1 MVNIGIIGCGNWGK
15 NYIRHFA
22 QIPNARLMICCDTDY
37 KTLLS
42 VRDRYPL
49 VKLTK
54 NYRDIAF
61 NPKIDA
67 VVIATPPGNHY
78 CIARACLLRGKH
90 VLVEKPFTLSS
101 EGSYQLVDIAEKTG
115 RVLMVG
121 HIMDYHPGM
130 RLVKEYI
137 QSGELGRIF
146 YMHST
151 RTSLGVVREDVSV
164 LWDKAPHDIATLLY
178 LFDEEPKSV
187 AATGQAYINEG
198 LEDVV
203 FVTVRLSSGI
213 IANIHVSWLDPC
225 KASRTTIIG
234 EKKMIVFDDGEALEK
249 VKVYSKGI
257 NSKRDLGK
265 KFGNLRIPGNNNT
278 EHRKDLGNNTD
289 PLNGFSEFQYTFTYG
304 DVYIPKLKMSEP
316 LRNECLHFIDC
327 ILNGKRPL
335 TDAING
341 ARVVHVL
348 EKTEESLERKG
359 EYVSIEP
366 SAEAAIVA
374 RESLVA
380 KARLFWKGLGF

>member
-1 MVNIGIIGCGNWGK
+1 MINIGIIGCGNWGR

-22 QIPNARLMICCDTDY
+22 QIPGARLVTCCDIDH
-37 KTLLS
+37 KTLLA
-42 VRDRYPL
+42 VRERYPL

-54 NYRDIAF
+54 NYRDIASD
-61 NPKIDA
+61 PKIDA
-67 VVIATPPGNHY
+67 VVVATPPGNHFG
-78 CIARACLLRGKH
+78 IARACLLRGKH

-101 EGSYQLVDIAEKTG
+101 EEGYQLVDIAEKTG

-130 RLVKEYI
+130 RLVKKYI
-137 QSGELGRIF
+137 RSGELGRIF
-146 YMHST
+146 YLHST
-151 RTSLGVVREDVSV
+151 RTSLGTVREDVSV

-178 LFDEEPKSV
+178 LLDEEPVSV
-187 AATGQAYINEG
+187 AATGQAFVNDG

-203 FVTVRLSSGI
+203 FITVRFASGI

-249 VKVYSKGI
+249 VKVYSKGV
-257 NSKRDLGK
+257 NSKRDLMK
-265 KFGNLRIPGNNNT
+265 RRGNSKVPGNGMENGG
-278 EHRKDLGNNTD
+278 DAAYGSD
-289 PLNGFSEFQYTFTYG
+289 ALNGFSEFQYTYTDG

-316 LRNECLHFIDC
+316 LRNECLHFLEC
-327 ILNGKRPL
+327 IGAGKRPL
-335 TDAING
+335 PDAASG

-348 EKTEESLERKG
+348 EKTEESLGRRG
-359 EYVSIEP
+359 EYVPIETG
-366 SAEAAIVA
+366 AAAAFAA
-374 RESLVA
+374 RESFMA